1 MASAGQAQAQSSQPT
16 HFSRPS
22 GCRLS
27 WCRPW
32 KRGWVGTLTS
42 GYSSVTTR
50 VNIVVKVTPK
60 PAILSLMLAGRSSP
74 SGLVSG
80 WSATA
85 DLLLGRRLRAAVA
98 GGCAGGHD
106 AWRAVGAVRALRI
119 GRALIERPRGADER
133 LARQRRH
140 RVPAGER
147 VERLGGLL
155 VPGRLEGGL
164 AALVRLV
171 GEQQADHQNGQAG
184 D

>member
-50 VNIVVKVTPK
+50 VNMVVKVTPK

-74 SGLVSG
+74 SGLLSG
-80 WSATA
+80 RSATA
-85 DLLLGRRLRAAVA
+85 DLLLGRRLRAALA
-98 GGCAGGHD
+98 DGGAGGHEGG
-106 AWRAVGAVRALRI
+106 RAVAAVRAQRI
-119 GRALIERPRGADER
+119 GCAPLERARRADER
-133 LARQRRH
+133 LTRQRRH
-140 RVPAGER
+140 RVSAGER
-147 VERLGGLL
+147 VERLGASSC
-155 VPGRLEGGL
+155 R
-164 AALVRLV
+164 AASSAASFRWFV
-171 GEQQADHQNGQAG
+171 
-184 D
+184 